1 LIWGPLTPVR
11 DGGEVGKVKIT
22 PMWGGGGGA
31 INGLFFFNGSE
42 KISKRKE
49 SGSAEGREK
58 GMMMMAV

>member
-1 LIWGPLTPVR
+1 
-11 DGGEVGKVKIT
+11 
-22 PMWGGGGGA
+22 MGGGGGA
-31 INGLFFFNGSE
+31 MNGFFSFNGSE